1 MFHLVRPFVDHPG
14 GRPPGAGTLPTLAA
28 ALCALGTYRARLTE
42 TGLVREFVEA
52 GRLRS
57 EGVDPRHYA
66 TVVEPA
72 DMIELTR
79 LASDVRA
86 NGRGEVQYRIRGAQ
100 GALFV
105 RERAAADRDGTVVG
119 VIEDVGR
126 EHERLLRAE
135 TIERLLI
142 ELEEHLY
149 TGWFDG
155 EGTYHETYQSPN
167 GHTLLG
173 GIEADENAENWMAAV
188 HPDDRDA
195 YEAFMASQMSGTN
208 ASIEFRLCGADGVTR
223 WLRERSKSQELPG
236 GAIEVIGIATDISSS
251 RAAEA
256 ALAASEAKLEHVLKA
271 VDAYVYVIEQDGEGV
286 WHTVSGS
293 PNRERFTGGVGD
305 GSVPARR
312 EWMSL
317 IHDDDK
323 QEFLDIQAETSAS
336 STQFEASYRLVGYDG
351 VERWVLDRNV
361 PYDTGDGRNVRLGLV
376 LDVSDR
382 RQLERRLQSSVDQLR
397 SANAE
402 LGQLRMQAEQQA
414 RTDVVTGAHNRLALS
429 EHVALALEAGHDGG
443 LVLLDLDHFKQ
454 INDALG
460 HGAGDRVLVEV
471 ARRLRAAARP
481 EDCVARWGGE
491 EFAVLLRDVGDQET
505 LARRAT
511 ELQRAID
518 CAPIAVDGEHLTVE
532 VSGGVTP
539 LVAGASLDT
548 LVEQADRALYAAKRR
563 GRNRVLL
570 ANEVTESDLI
580 AERPE
585 AIRIAEA
592 LAVAVGV
599 REGAPAS
606 HPAHVASLAARMARA
621 LQLDSRTAL
630 RCELG
635 GWLHDIGKLS
645 VPERVLLK
653 PDALDGEEWAIMR
666 RHPELGERIVER
678 IPALR
683 SAGPGIRHHHERL
696 DGSGYPDGLSALA
709 IPIEARIVAVAD
721 AFSAMTQVR
730 PYAPPCSAD
739 EALQELRRCAGT
751 QFDASVV
758 AALES
763 VVTAEG
769 ADALQ
774 QAA

>member
-1 MFHLVRPFVDHPG
+1 MFHMVRPFVDHPG
-14 GRPPGAGTLPTLAA
+14 ARPPGAGTLPTLAA
-28 ALCALGTYRARLTE
+28 ALTALGTYRARVSE
-42 TGLVREFVEA
+42 DGLVREFVEA

-57 EGVDPRHYA
+57 EGVDPRSYA
-66 TVVEPA
+66 AAVEPA
-72 DMIELTR
+72 DQVELAR
-79 LASDVRA
+79 LARDVGEH
-86 NGRGEVQYRIRGAQ
+86 GRGEVHYRVHGAQ
-100 GALFV
+100 GLLYV

-126 EHERLLRAE
+126 EHDRLVRAE

-149 TGWFDG
+149 TGWFDE

-173 GIEADENAENWMAAV
+173 GVEADENAENWMAAV
-188 HPDDRDA
+188 HPDDREA
-195 YEAFMASQMSGTN
+195 YEAFMTAQMSGDN

-236 GAIEVIGIATDISSS
+236 GAIEVIGIATDISSG
-251 RAAEA
+251 RAAAA

-271 VDAYVYVIEQDGEGV
+271 VDAYVYVLERDEDGV
-286 WHTVSGS
+286 WHTVSAS
-293 PNRERFTGGVGD
+293 PNRERFTGGTADEGD
-305 GSVPARR
+305 SSRG
-312 EWMSL
+312 EWLSL
-317 IHDDDK
+317 IHPDDK
-323 QEFLDIQAETSAS
+323 DDVARQTEAYAS
-336 STQFEASYRLVGYDG
+336 GAQFEASYRLVGYDG

-361 PYDTGDGRNVRLGLV
+361 RYDSGDSRNVRLGLV

-397 SANAE
+397 SANSE
-402 LGQLRMQAEQQA
+402 LRQLRMQAEQQA

-429 EHVALALEAGHDGG
+429 EHVALALEGGQEGG
-443 LVLLDLDHFKQ
+443 LVLFDLDHFKQ

-471 ARRLRAAARP
+471 ARRLRSAVRP
-481 EDCVARWGGE
+481 NDCVARWGGE
-491 EFAVLLRDVGDQET
+491 EFAVLLREVGDEHE
-505 LARRAT
+505 LASRAV
-511 ELQRAID
+511 ELQRVID
-518 CAPIAVDGEHLTVE
+518 NAPIVVDGEYLTVE
-532 VSGGVTP
+532 VSGGATP
-539 LVAGASLDT
+539 LTPGASLDT

-570 ANEVTESDLI
+570 ASDITEGDLI

-599 REGAPAS
+599 REGAPAE
-606 HPAHVASLAARMARA
+606 HPAYVASLAARIARA
-621 LQLDSRTAL
+621 LHLDSRTAL

-653 PDALDGEEWAIMR
+653 PTALDEEEWEIMR

-678 IPALR
+678 IPALHA
-683 SAGPGIRHHHERL
+683 AGLAIRHHHEQF
-696 DGSGYPDGLSALA
+696 DGTGYPDGLSGFA
-709 IPIEARIVAVAD
+709 IPVEARIVAVAD
-721 AFSAMTQVR
+721 TFSAMTQLR
-730 PYAPPCSAD
+730 PYAPPRTAE

-751 QFDASVV
+751 QFDMAVV

-763 VVTAEG
+763 VLAAEG
-769 ADALQ
+769 ADALPR
-774 QAA
+774 AA

>member
-1 MFHLVRPFVDHPG
+1 MFRMVRPFVDHPG
-14 GRPPGAGTLPTLAA
+14 ARPPGAGTLPTLAA
-28 ALCALGTYRARLTE
+28 ALTALGTYRARLTE
-42 TGLVREFVEA
+42 NGLAREFVEA

-57 EGVDPRHYA
+57 EGVDPRDFA
-66 TVVEPA
+66 AAVEPS
-72 DMIELTR
+72 DVIELTR
-79 LASDVRA
+79 LARDVREH
-86 NGRGEVQYRIRGAQ
+86 GRGEAQYRLRG
-100 GALFV
+100 GRGVLYV

-119 VIEDVGR
+119 VVEDVGI
-126 EHERLLRAE
+126 EHERLVRAE

-149 TGWFDG
+149 TGWFDE

-167 GHTLLG
+167 GNALLG
-173 GIEADENAENWMAAV
+173 GVEADENAENWMAAV
-188 HPDDRDA
+188 HPDDRAA
-195 YEAFMASQMSGTN
+195 YEAFMTSQMSGDN

-223 WLRERSKSQELPG
+223 WMRERSKSQKLPG
-236 GAIEVIGIATDISSS
+236 GAFEVIGIATDISTS
-251 RAAEA
+251 RAAAA

-271 VDAYVYVIEQDGEGV
+271 VDAYVYVLECRDDDTWV
-286 WHTVSGS
+286 TVSAS
-293 PNRERFTGGVGD
+293 PNRERFTGGVIVDGD
-305 GSVPARR
+305 ASRS
-312 EWMSL
+312 EWTDL
-317 IHDDDK
+317 IHPDDRED
-323 QEFLDIQAETSAS
+323 FDRHAAETYEQG
-336 STQFEASYRLVGYDG
+336 TQFEASYRLVGYDG

-361 PYDTGDGRNVRLGLV
+361 PYDSGDGRSVRLGLV

-397 SANAE
+397 SANTE
-402 LGQLRMQAEQQA
+402 LRTLRMQAEQQA

-429 EHVALALEAGHDGG
+429 EHVALALEAGHEGG

-471 ARRLRAAARP
+471 ARRLRAAASP
-481 EDCVARWGGE
+481 QDCVARWGGE
-491 EFAVLLRDVGDQET
+491 EFAVLLRGVREERELG
-505 LARRAT
+505 RRAV

-518 CAPIAVDGEHLTVE
+518 HAPIVVDGEYLTVE
-532 VSGGVTP
+532 VSGGATP
-539 LVAGASLDT
+539 LVPGASLDS

-570 ANEVTESDLI
+570 ASEITENDLI

-599 REGAPAS
+599 REGAPGE
-606 HPAHVASLAARMARA
+606 HPAYVASLAARIARA
-621 LQLDSRTAL
+621 LHLDSRSAL

-653 PDALDGEEWAIMR
+653 PAALDEDEWAIMR
-666 RHPELGERIVER
+666 LHPELGERIVER
-678 IPALR
+678 IPALHA
-683 SAGPGIRHHHERL
+683 AGPTIRHHHERF
-696 DGSGYPDGLSALA
+696 DGDGYPDRLKGFA

-730 PYAPPCSAD
+730 PYAPARSIEA
-739 EALQELRRCAGT
+739 ALQELRHCAGS
-751 QFDASVV
+751 QFDSAMV
-758 AALES
+758 AALEL
-763 VVTAEG
+763 VLAAEG
-769 ADALQ
+769 ADALPR
-774 QAA
+774 AA